1 MVFQET
7 IEQLILQTAVL
18 KSYRGIRIRIRI
30 IFNLSRERREGSIN
44 LITWPHRYDAKTK
57 KALRVLCRAGSEI
70 SPGEETEGTHLNADL

>member
-7 IEQLILQTAVL
+7 IEQLILQTAVV
-18 KSYRGIRIRIRI
+18 KSCRGRIIIRI

-70 SPGEETEGTHLNADL
+70 SPGEETEATHLNADL